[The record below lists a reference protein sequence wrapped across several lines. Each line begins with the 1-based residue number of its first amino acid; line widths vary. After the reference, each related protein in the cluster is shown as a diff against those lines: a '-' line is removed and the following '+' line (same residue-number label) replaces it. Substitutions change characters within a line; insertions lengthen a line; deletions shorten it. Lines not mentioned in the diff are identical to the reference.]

1 MAETLSAPRDRPAG
15 AGRLGLLA
23 AMVGKELTVMLRY
36 PMEFAAGFVQVFLMV
51 AIFTLSGLT
60 FTTGEPDAAQS
71 RTVAGVM
78 IYGFLVFIFLTET
91 LWSIGYNVRREQK
104 QGTLE
109 QLYLSP
115 ASKAVSLISRAVVTL
130 LWTGLLSLVS
140 TLLMAVLIGGLPLA
154 NPALGA
160 GLFVLILTGTFGVG
174 FAFAGLTLHLRETSQ
189 VLATVIQFTFLV
201 VCSPFYPFS
210 VLPDWL
216 LWVARAIPLS
226 YCVDALRS
234 VLMGL
239 PPGFPE
245 LAPLNVEIAVVAAFG
260 VVMPLA
266 GWGLYRWA
274 EERARRSGSL
284 SEY

>member
-1 MAETLSAPRDRPAG
+1 
-15 AGRLGLLA
+15 
-23 AMVGKELTVMLRY
+23 
-36 PMEFAAGFVQVFLMV
+36 
-51 AIFTLSGLT
+51 
-60 FTTGEPDAAQS
+60 
-71 RTVAGVM
+71 M